1 MRRPLP
7 EGSGSRARRILFA
20 SALTV
25 LAAAGCTQPQ
35 QNSSTDP
42 LAHKPGQVHL
52 YGTDGNM
59 LNGVGDLLAKD
70 HPNAI
75 VGMKGTT
82 PLSRLTQSFRDRL
95 RSVDP
100 ALKDESYAGESYDAV
115 VISSLAAQIARSTEP
130 VAIAAQINGVTVGGE
145 QCDTPAA
152 CLAAIKAG
160 KDIAYKGITL
170 DLGGFTDA
178 GEPSASTYG
187 VLRFAAANHL
197 DNNQT
202 QFVPTGNAAT
212 ATKATPPAP
221 GRQQANATL
230 RIGAL
235 LPHTGDLASAG
246 PPMFAGAQ
254 LAVREINAAGGVLDR
269 QVVWVDGDDFTDKA
283 KAVETT
289 NRLINEEHV
298 QVIIGAGASSI
309 TKAVLPTVLAAG
321 VVLFSPCNTA
331 AELSTIDDKGL
342 YFRTAPPD
350 NLQATAVTDIIV
362 RDGSRRVAIIAREDA
377 YGRGLMDAVQKNLI
391 AAGLK
396 PDAVTTTA
404 YDPEKPDFTA
414 LGTTVK
420 AFGPD
425 GILIIGFDETA
436 KAIDSLL
443 KAGFTSLVN

>member
-1 MRRPLP
+1 MRRKW
-7 EGSGSRARRILFA
+7 SRGRRRVMFT
-20 SALTV
+20 SV
-25 LAAAGCTQPQ
+25 LAAAAVLVAAGCSQPKT
-35 QNSSTDP
+35 NGLPDP
-42 LAHKPGQVHL
+42 LQRKPGQVHF
-52 YGTDGNM
+52 YGSDGNM

-82 PLSRLTQSFRDRL
+82 PLVNLTQSFRDRL

-100 ALKDESYAGESYDAV
+100 GLKDESYAGEAYDAV
-115 VISSLAAQIARSTEP
+115 VISSLAAQTARSTDP
-130 VAIAAQINGVTVGGE
+130 GAIAGQINGVTVGGE
-145 QCDTPAA
+145 ACDNPAN

-160 KDIAYKGITL
+160 RDIAYRGITL
-170 DLGGFTDA
+170 GLGGFTDA

-187 VLRFAAANHL
+187 VLRFASANHL
-197 DNNQT
+197 DMNQT
-202 QFVPTGNAAT
+202 QFVPTGNANA
-212 ATKATPPAP
+212 ATKAAPPAP
-221 GRQQANATL
+221 GRQTNGVL

-269 QVVWVDGDDFTDKA
+269 PVVWVDGDDFTDKA
-283 KAVETT
+283 KAIETT
-289 NRLINEEHV
+289 QRLINQENV

-309 TKAVLPTVLAAG
+309 TKAVLPTVLGAG

-331 AELSTIDDKGL
+331 AELSTVDDKGL

-350 NLQATAVTDIIV
+350 NLQAAALTDIIM

-391 AAGLK
+391 AAGLAA
-396 PDAVTTTA
+396 DAVTTTA
-404 YDPEKPDFTA
+404 YDPEKPDFSG
-414 LGTTVK
+414 LGAAMKT
-420 AFGPD
+420 FNPD
-425 GILIIGFDETA
+425 GVLIIGFDETA